1 VKEFDY
7 IRYRRIKKILN
18 SQEEQTNTNIN
29 QSSEM
34 IDTDNTANI
43 QNEIIVNSFRIKYI
57 YFLLRLFLRMIQ
69 Y

>member
-43 QNEIIVNSFRIKYI
+43 QNEIIVNNFRIKYI
-57 YFLLRLFLRMIQ
+57 YFLLRLFFRMIQ